1 MFPLL
6 LRVHDRRMLDSLEDR
21 GHQELDVALL
31 LVVLSPLLTWAAHCQ
46 SIHWEEAGFLPQK
59 VGRWHQRQSK

>member
-31 LVVLSPLLTWAAHCQ
+31 LVVLSPLLTWAAHC
-46 SIHWEEAGFLPQK
+46 
-59 VGRWHQRQSK
+59 